1 MRLII
6 FNITLINIIWFASGF
21 YASIHSPSICWQ
33 LKDKLPLK
41 IHYIGE
47 EIPDDSIQQFIKTYF
62 KYKKVDIINE
72 KQGRELMAEQV
83 LNTTQEWMKSGKLK
97 NVKSLQDPILEEY
110 KQELLRPVYN
120 LFRLKFFSSSVNNQY
135 YIDSIHWQVLNV
147 PGSDTAFIANRYL
160 PISVKNQ
167 NVYTEIKEFLDQ
179 VINSLKK

>member
-1 MRLII
+1 
-6 FNITLINIIWFASGF
+6 
-21 YASIHSPSICWQ
+21 
-33 LKDKLPLK
+33 
-41 IHYIGE
+41 
-47 EIPDDSIQQFIKTYF
+47 
-62 KYKKVDIINE
+62 
-72 KQGRELMAEQV
+72 MAEQV